1 MKPRITIITVCYNSE
16 KYIEQ
21 AILSVIN
28 QTYDNLEYI
37 IVDGGSQDSTMSIV
51 NRYRDKISV
60 IISEKDNGISDAFNK
75 GIRRATGDIIGI
87 VNSDD
92 MLYNNNVIEKLA
104 EYYEDDIDVYRG
116 KEIVKNFD
124 SGYEYVLSPSLV
136 FKKNPIRIYY

>member
-124 SGYEYVLSPSLV
+124 SGY
-136 FKKNPIRIYY
+136 

>member
-116 KEIVKNFD
+116 KEIVKNID

-136 FKKNPIRIYY
+136 F

>member
-104 EYYEDDIDVYRG
+104 EYYEDDIDVYSE
-116 KEIVKNFD
+116 KK
-124 SGYEYVLSPSLV
+124 LSKILIQDMSMFYRHHLYL
-136 FKKNPIRIYY
+136 KKIQ

>member
-124 SGYEYVLSPSLV
+124 SGYEYVL
-136 FKKNPIRIYY
+136 

>member
-92 MLYNNNVIEKLA
+92 MLYN
-104 EYYEDDIDVYRG
+104 
-116 KEIVKNFD
+116 
-124 SGYEYVLSPSLV
+124 LSL
-136 FKKNPIRIYY
+136 IHI